1 MTHRDHNAQAEG
13 ASRMGPN
20 INARLKPKRFPAGTL
35 SRIMCYLALRRSE
48 SSQQAGKVDKALE
61 IVTRALGRDREN
73 PRLRNEQARLKFALM
88 QTRRTS
94 SRLEHIQRAQTI
106 DITSLC
112 QCFWDAE
119 KELSLL
125 ELKIEGV
132 FAWPL
137 VRMNVFYDAAQRLGL
152 YDAPHPNL
160 KRQKE
165 QPTTDPLTAA
175 ALERCAKVAGDNA
188 VSGRQQF
195 DKTIAVVMNA
205 RKLKGEDTYTKALRE
220 EAGAQAL
227 LLDSHSGAD
236 VMAGAI
242 DFDALLTE
250 FKRYRINSRDL
261 VIEANTLETLDNLRE
276 FFERR
281 LGLEIGDLSTALR
294 RSVQTFLSVYKGF
307 DLFWQAHPVETLF
320 LTNGYGFR
328 ERAALAAAQ
337 GRGIEV
343 VELQHGFISQFH
355 LGYSWPGTDHVP
367 YMADTLLTF
376 GDYWPDVTPL
386 PADMTAV
393 TIGAP
398 YVKDMA
404 ALSKT
409 ETVKGLVTFTSQGV
423 VGRQLFDMAV
433 RFALARADKH
443 VMFRLHPSESLDDYE
458 QALKTYDAAPENF
471 EISHRTPVI
480 FEVLARTEILVGAF
494 STTLLEGMVL
504 DCRTIVI
511 NLPGIEYM
519 KPIIDRGDVLMVQS
533 FEELVQHVDNAPH
546 AKDPS
551 YYYAAPVAS
560 VMAKARAAR
569 SE

>member
-1 MTHRDHNAQAEG
+1 MNKSTD
-13 ASRMGPN
+13 ASPSATRPET
-20 INARLKPKRFPAGTL
+20 GTM
-35 SRIMCYLALRRSE
+35 SRILCYIALRRSNAA
-48 SSQQAGKVDKALE
+48 QKAGKLEKALD
-61 IVTRALGRDREN
+61 ILTRALGRDPKN
-73 PRLRNEQARLKFALM
+73 PRLRNEQARLKVALK
-88 QTRRTS
+88 QARCAS
-94 SRLEHIQRAQTI
+94 SSLAHIQRAETI

-132 FAWPL
+132 FVWPL
-137 VRMNVFYDAAQRLGL
+137 VRMSVFYSTAQRLNL

-160 KRQKE
+160 KRQNE
-165 QPTTDPLTAA
+165 QPTADPLTAA
-175 ALERCAKVAGDNA
+175 ALERCANVAAGHP
-188 VSGRQQF
+188 VSDWSQSG
-195 DKTIAVVMNA
+195 KTIAVIMNA
-205 RKLKGEDTYTKALRE
+205 RKLKGEDTYTKALRD
-220 EAGAQAL
+220 EAGAHAL
-227 LLDSHSGAD
+227 LLDSHSGAGAAD
-236 VMAGAI
+236 DAI

-261 VIEANTLETLDNLRE
+261 VIEENALEALANLRM

-281 LGLEIGDLSTALR
+281 LGVAPDDLIKVVR
-294 RSVQTFLSVYKGF
+294 RNVQNFLFLYEGF
-307 DLFWQAHPVETLF
+307 DQFWRAHPVETLF

-328 ERAALAAAQ
+328 ERAALAAAKD
-337 GRGIEV
+337 RGIEV

-355 LGYSWPGTDHVP
+355 LGYSWPNRDHVP
-367 YMADTLLTF
+367 YVADTLLTF

-386 PADMTAV
+386 PENMNAR

-404 ALSKT
+404 ALSDT
-409 ETVKGLVTFTSQGV
+409 DSRIGLVTFTSQGV

-433 RFALARADKH
+433 RFAQARSDKQ
-443 VMFRLHPSESLDDYE
+443 VMFRLHPSESVEDYE
-458 QALKTYDAAPENF
+458 QALKTHGDAPANF

-519 KPIIDRGDVLMVQS
+519 KPIIDRGDALMVQS
-533 FEELVQHVDNAPH
+533 LEELVRRVDDAPY
-546 AKDPS
+546 ATDPS
-551 YYYAAPVAS
+551 YYYAPPVAS
-560 VMAKARAAR
+560 VMEQVRAAR
-569 SE
+569 AE